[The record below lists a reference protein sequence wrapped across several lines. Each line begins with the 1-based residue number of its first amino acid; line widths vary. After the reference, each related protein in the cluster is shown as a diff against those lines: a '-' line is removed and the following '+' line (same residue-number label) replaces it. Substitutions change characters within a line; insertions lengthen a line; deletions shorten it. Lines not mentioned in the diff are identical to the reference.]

1 MRILI
6 TNDDG
11 IESPGLAL
19 LERVA
24 HTISDDVWVVSPEFD
39 HSGFSHSLTLSDPMR
54 LRQVAPRRFALKGTP
69 ADCVIMASRRLLGG
83 RPDLVLSGVN
93 RGQNAADD
101 VTYSGTVAGAIEGT
115 LIGIPSIALS
125 QCFAW
130 SDDHGEVP
138 WETAETYA
146 PAVIRHLLAFG
157 FPPGILYNINFPDL
171 APDKVTGVDITHQG
185 RLLHSLFIEERV
197 DPRGTPYFWLGYK
210 RQASEKV
217 PGTDLH
223 ALDGGAISVTPLRI
237 DLTDYGLA
245 ARLRDHFEGADL
257 LSGRKVAT

>member
-83 RPDLVLSGVN
+83 RC
-93 RGQNAADD
+93 R
-101 VTYSGTVAGAIEGT
+101 
-115 LIGIPSIALS
+115 
-125 QCFAW
+125 
-130 SDDHGEVP
+130 
-138 WETAETYA
+138 
-146 PAVIRHLLAFG
+146 
-157 FPPGILYNINFPDL
+157 
-171 APDKVTGVDITHQG
+171 
-185 RLLHSLFIEERV
+185 
-197 DPRGTPYFWLGYK
+197 
-210 RQASEKV
+210 
-217 PGTDLH
+217 
-223 ALDGGAISVTPLRI
+223 
-237 DLTDYGLA
+237 
-245 ARLRDHFEGADL
+245 ADL
-257 LSGRKVAT
+257 LDGPTIGGLVGAAAGGLAGSQIGKGKGQLAATAVGTLVGFVLGQQVGQSLSRTEETCFSRTFEHVPDRETIVWNDGRHNAQYQVMPVRTSEPMNGMYCREYQAKATVGGKVSETYGTACRQPDGSWKLMN